1 MSENLRVQPV
11 STDGRDFYA
20 VVAPDG
26 ISTIAEITATVR
38 FQDELVRPATL
49 QFIWNPPDSRGK
61 GHASLLVAH
70 LVELHPDL
78 SHDGHLSP
86 DGEALVRRHGIPLR
100 PGATPASYDAAA
112 AEELGRHTHQL
123 VSAALSGD
131 TRRQAA
137 SDDG

>member
-1 MSENLRVQPV
+1 MSENVGVQPV
-11 STDGRDFYA
+11 STGGRDFYA
-20 VVAPDG
+20 VVVAEG
-26 ISTIAEITATVR
+26 VSTIAEITARVR
-38 FQDELVRPATL
+38 VEDELVRPATL
-49 QFIWNPPDSRGK
+49 QFIWTPPDSRGE

-100 PGATPASYDAAA
+100 PGATPTSYDAAA
-112 AEELGRHTHQL
+112 AEELGRYTHHL

-131 TRRQAA
+131 T
-137 SDDG
+137 